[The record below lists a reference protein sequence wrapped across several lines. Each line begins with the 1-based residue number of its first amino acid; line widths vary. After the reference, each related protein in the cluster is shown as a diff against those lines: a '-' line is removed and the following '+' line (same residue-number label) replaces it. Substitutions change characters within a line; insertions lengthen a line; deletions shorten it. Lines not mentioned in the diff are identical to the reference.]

1 MEPRGRSGP
10 SATLPAPVKGLALV
24 SFFND
29 VASEMV
35 YPLLPAFVTSTLGAG
50 PLALGALDGAADL
63 AAALLRW
70 WSGRLADRPGL
81 RRPLVL
87 GGYALAVVVR
97 PVVALASAAWQV
109 IGLRVADRVGKGL
122 RSPARDAM
130 IADLA
135 SSDRHGRAFG
145 IHRAADHAGA
155 VLGSLIA
162 FLLLERSV
170 DLRAVIGWSVLPGL
184 AALLVLVAVLRGAGR
199 AEPGPVPQSKDQ
211 RLLAGRPDRKL
222 FALAAL
228 AAARLPETLLL
239 LTLSERGLPLPIVPL
254 LWGLLHVV
262 RSLAS
267 YPAGKAADLMGVGRV
282 LWVGALGYSGGLVL
296 LALAENST
304 TAVVVFVAL
313 GVASGVLEP
322 VERALV
328 ASIGGGERGR
338 AFGNYQS
345 LAGLGSLAV
354 GLALG
359 WVFQAG
365 GGRLALAAAAAVS
378 GLALL
383 GWLVVSG
390 AFLSRLRGS

>member
-1 MEPRGRSGP
+1 MEPRSKPDP
-10 SATLPAPVKGLALV
+10 SAKLAAPVKGLALV
-24 SFFND
+24 SLLND

-63 AAALLRW
+63 TAALLRW

-97 PVVALASAAWQV
+97 PVVALASTVWQV

-130 IADLA
+130 IADLTA
-135 SSDRHGRAFG
+135 SDRHGRAFG
-145 IHRAADHAGA
+145 IQRAADHAGA

-170 DLRAVIGWSVLPGL
+170 DVRAVIGWSVLPGL
-184 AALLVLVAVLRGAGR
+184 AALIVLVAVLRGAGR
-199 AEPGPVPQSKDQ
+199 AEPTLAPEPKRHRV
-211 RLLAGRPDRKL
+211 RAGRPDRKL
-222 FALAAL
+222 FALAGL

-239 LTLSERGLPLPIVPL
+239 LTLSERGLALPMVPL

-267 YPAGKAADLMGVGRV
+267 YPAGKAADLIGVGRV

-296 LALAENST
+296 LALAERST

-328 ASIGGGERGR
+328 ASVGGGKRGQ
-338 AFGNYQS
+338 AFGTYQS
-345 LAGLGSLAV
+345 LAGVGSLAV
-354 GLALG
+354 GLTLG

-365 GGRLALAAAAAVS
+365 GGRVALGAAAALS

-383 GWLVVSG
+383 GWLMVSG
-390 AFLSRLRGS
+390 ARFGRLRGA

>member
-1 MEPRGRSGP
+1 MEPRSKPADPAG
-10 SATLPAPVKGLALV
+10 LPAPVKGLALV

-63 AAALLRW
+63 TAALLRW

-87 GGYALAVVVR
+87 GGYAIAVVVR

-109 IGLRVADRVGKGL
+109 IGLRVTDRVGKGL

-135 SSDRHGRAFG
+135 ASDRHGRAFG

-155 VLGSLIA
+155 VLGSLAA
-162 FLLLERSV
+162 FVLLERSV
-170 DLRAVIGWSVLPGL
+170 EVRTVIGWSVLPGL
-184 AALLVLVAVLRGAGR
+184 AALLVLVAVLRGAGH
-199 AEPGPVPQSKDQ
+199 AEPRVGEETRPSGTPG
-211 RLLAGRPDRKL
+211 GRPDRRL
-222 FALAAL
+222 VALAAL

-239 LTLSERGLPLPIVPL
+239 LTLSERGLALPTIPL

-262 RSLAS
+262 RSAAS
-267 YPAGKAADLMGVGRV
+267 YPAGKAADRIGVGRV
-282 LWVGALGYSGGLVL
+282 LGIGAFGYSAGLAL
-296 LALAENST
+296 LALAGSST
-304 TAVVVFVAL
+304 AAVVVFVAL

-328 ASIGGGERGR
+328 ASVGGGKRGQ
-338 AFGNYQS
+338 AFGTYQS
-345 LAGLGSLAV
+345 LAGLGSLVV
-354 GLALG
+354 GLGIGWLFQARGGPLALG
-359 WVFQAG
+359 
-365 GGRLALAAAAAVS
+365 AAALLS

-383 GWLVVSG
+383 GWLAAASPPG
-390 AFLSRLRGS
+390 ARLRGA